1 MRWLCGRCGS
11 AGTWYADAGG
21 QRAIVWYGLWRR
33 VRGYANSRQPWC
45 QPIKHEARGSSEVVG
60 IYSSHRESGSFW
72 TPIGVTTEPG
82 VLGQDRI
89 HAAGPAGKK
98 AMASISIFAFSNR
111 PATCTAVLVGG
122 SFGKNSPRM
131 RENTA

>member
-1 MRWLCGRCGS
+1 MGIAYFLIRKLESFFLSFDGRDLNAYMPSLDMHRRTLRVFEPIRRNLMGRTQLR
-11 AGTWYADAGG
+11 AGATPQEWEAFAG
-21 QRAIVWYGLWRR
+21 A
-33 VRGYANSRQPWC
+33 
-45 QPIKHEARGSSEVVG
+45 
-60 IYSSHRESGSFW
+60 
-72 TPIGVTTEPG
+72 
-82 VLGQDRI
+82 VLGQDRV
-89 HAAGPAGKK
+89 HAAGPAGRK

>member
-1 MRWLCGRCGS
+1 MAGMGLTRANHRLARCRPSSTLTGPPVAVHVDQAR
-11 AGTWYADAGG
+11 AGTTLIRHRIGDVVAEVAADAPGDGIDGPLRQYRRAGG
-21 QRAIVWYGLWRR
+21 AG
-33 VRGYANSRQPWC
+33 A
-45 QPIKHEARGSSEVVG
+45 
-60 IYSSHRESGSFW
+60 
-72 TPIGVTTEPG
+72 
-82 VLGQDRI
+82 VLGQDRV
-89 HAAGPAGKK
+89 HAAGPAGRK